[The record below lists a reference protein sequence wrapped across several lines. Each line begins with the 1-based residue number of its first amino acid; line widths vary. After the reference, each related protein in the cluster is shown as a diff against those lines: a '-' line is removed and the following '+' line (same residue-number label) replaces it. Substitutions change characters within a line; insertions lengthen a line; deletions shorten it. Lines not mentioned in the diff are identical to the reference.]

1 MNPFLKSITLSNPR
15 LSIIPAGAVT
25 DRSLE
30 PRDLQTLCL
39 LGRHIDRAGWCTRSQ
54 VRMAGE
60 LGCGRATLQRSLER
74 LYEAGWVEKRRR
86 DHWRPEESTPS
97 ASYAYRVKLDRDD
110 FDLKSLAREADDD
123 LDDSHAENA
132 EVAEIE
138 EGVPAGGQ
146 GCPPMGTGAHACAGT
161 GAHTYAG
168 TNNAPLERPLKTTER
183 DAGARARDR
192 KEKFKAEFRKRWP
205 TAVVDDRQ
213 RTDYA
218 ADALSADE
226 EKAALDG
233 VEPFLEELK
242 RQGRKT
248 VPSGWRYLE
257 DKRWTLLR
265 GASEGSAEGST
276 SRSAAIDL
284 DSDQGRAIVTLYGV
298 AMVRPF
304 VNRGQVIYPGV
315 VTPQLLAFAHAPPRD
330 DWLWIDDRQQLA
342 AWQAFI
348 AKHVFGSRPALVQQ
362 RGDRSGFFV
371 PFDWPP
377 RIDGTLSASQDDASQ
392 TGGDE

>member
-1 MNPFLKSITLSNPR
+1 MSNPR

-54 VRMAGE
+54 VRMAAE
-60 LGCGRATLQRSLER
+60 LGCGRATLQRSLDR

-86 DHWRPEESTPS
+86 DVWRPEDSTPS
-97 ASYAYRVKLDRDD
+97 SSYAYRVKLDRDD
-110 FDLKSLAREADDD
+110 FDLKSLAREVDDD
-123 LDDSHAENA
+123 LDESHAEIA
-132 EVAEIE
+132 EVPENG

-146 GCPPMGTGAHACAGT
+146 GCPPVGTGAHACAGT
-161 GAHTYAG
+161 GAHPYAG
-168 TNNAPLERPLKTTER
+168 TKNDPLERPLKTIER

-192 KEKFKAEFRKRWP
+192 KDRFKAEFRKRWP

-218 ADALSADE
+218 ADALSAEE

-248 VPSGWRYLE
+248 VPAGWRYLE
-257 DKRWTLLR
+257 EKRWTLLKQD
-265 GASEGSAEGST
+265 EGSAEGGPPRGAFDVG
-276 SRSAAIDL
+276 SREH
-284 DSDQGRAIVTLYGV
+284 RALETLY
-298 AMVRPF
+298 AAAKARLF
-304 VNRGQVIYPGV
+304 VNAGKAIYRGGI
-315 VTPQLLAFAHAPPRD
+315 TPQVLAFADVADRAA
-330 DWLWIDDRQQLA
+330 WQWISDRQQIA
-342 AWQAFI
+342 AWQAFFGP
-348 AKHVFGSRPALVQQ
+348 HVFGVRSPLLEQ
-362 RGDRSGFFV
+362 RGEEQGFFA
-371 PFDWPP
+371 PAPWPP
-377 RIDGTLSASQDDASQ
+377 RKDGTWSNVEVAQA
-392 TGGDE
+392 GGDE